1 MSMSSGN
8 IQVAHVGDAHVI
20 RLSGDVRLNLCTTL
34 DRYVNE
40 VLKGTDYN
48 NVIVDLGQADGLDST
63 TLGQIAKIAIISR
76 ERFGIVPTIS
86 SPDPGITR
94 ILLSMGFDS
103 VFHIVDNAISDQAEF
118 REWAVDSL
126 DEDDAR
132 EQVISA
138 HKVLMSLNDK
148 NEEEFRHLVDVLES
162 RPH

>member
-1 MSMSSGN
+1 MTSTSGN
-8 IQVAHVGDAHVI
+8 IEVAYFGGAHVI

-40 VLKGTDYN
+40 ILRGTEYD
-48 NVIVDLGQADGLDST
+48 NVIVDLGQAEGLDST
-63 TLGQIAKIAIISR
+63 TLGQIAKIAILSR

-103 VFHIVDNAISDQAEF
+103 VFHIVDQEISDEAVF
-118 REWAVDSL
+118 RDWAVDSL
-126 DEDDAR
+126 NEECAR

-138 HKVLMSLNDK
+138 HKTLMSLNDK
-148 NEEEFRHLVDVLES
+148 NKEEFRHLVDVLEA
-162 RPH
+162 RPY